1 MKKLQLKKTPNWLY
15 DLWKTLFALAA
26 AFVIGAIF
34 LLVAGADPLSI

>member
-26 AFVIGAIF
+26 AFVIR
-34 LLVAGADPLSI
+34 